1 MLQAK
6 LANVQTKLANVPT
19 QCKLAMLTYKT
30 CMCQTKCAYV
40 LTQCATCKTKFAN
53 SCKTHGANMLPK
65 LINVRTKRA
74 KLHNKSC
81 TCCKPSLQTCNTKI
95 GHSHAQNCE
104 CAELN
109 LQPTKSAT
117 HGKTNLANL
126 HTKCA
131 FLKKLQCLQT
141 PNLHICKQRL
151 HLFNRHQPLQ
161 HKQFLQVCRQRV
173 HSSCVAKARFCNV
186 CNTKSA
192 HVQTMPIYEPSPHM
206 LLPKFF
212 NCCTLGFKMYT
223 SCFAK
228 WRTKRANVYTHIAQ
242 SANQV
247 CPSAQTLLYED
258 RTAKLTSQVCSCAK

>member
-131 FLKKLQCLQT
+131 FKKNCSVCKRQICTFANKGCTCLTDTNLCNTNSFYKCADKGCTLLVLPKPGFAMCATLSLHMCKQCRFTNLVRTCCYPSFSIVAHSNSKCTHHVLQNGELSVRMCTHILHSLQT
-141 PNLHICKQRL
+141 KCAHLHKLYYMRTE
-151 HLFNRHQPLQ
+151 LQ
-161 HKQFLQVCRQRV
+161 
-173 HSSCVAKARFCNV
+173 N
-186 CNTKSA
+186 
-192 HVQTMPIYEPSPHM
+192 
-206 LLPKFF
+206 
-212 NCCTLGFKMYT
+212 
-223 SCFAK
+223 
-228 WRTKRANVYTHIAQ
+228 
-242 SANQV
+242 
-247 CPSAQTLLYED
+247 
-258 RTAKLTSQVCSCAK
+258 